1 MEIAKILK
9 NKGYNVIA
17 CEPNV
22 KKEEVNGIVLY
33 NLNKIIE
40 KSDYLILAQG
50 HKEFKENIEKLK
62 KCKIYDCLG
71 LINN

>member
-9 NKGYNVIA
+9 DKGYNVIA

-22 KKEEVNGIVLY
+22 DKDKVNDLTLY
-33 NLNKIIE
+33 DLDKIIE
-40 KSDYLILAQG
+40 ESDYLILAQG

-62 KCKIYDCLG
+62 KCRIYDCLG
-71 LINN
+71 LIK